1 MCSSLNPLIS
11 KQRRSSLYLQTVDII
26 GVCKSAGD
34 VATITSQ
41 KTGKELRKKDITL
54 VDKSMSEIN
63 VTLWGG
69 QAESFDG
76 AGNPGRATE
85 SSTFVASEKLPLWGQ
100 NATPSCK
107 LLLTTSSDSV
117 SHSRIFEITFYSGP
131 RCLQLTTA

>member
-1 MCSSLNPLIS
+1 M
-11 KQRRSSLYLQTVDII
+11 DII

-76 AGNPGRATE
+76 AGNPGRAIE
-85 SSTFVASEKLPLWGQ
+85 SSICRIRKAPLVGEK
-100 NATPSCK
+100 C
-107 LLLTTSSDSV
+107 
-117 SHSRIFEITFYSGP
+117 HSFMQIIDNFKR
-131 RCLQLTTA
+131 L

>member
-1 MCSSLNPLIS
+1 M
-11 KQRRSSLYLQTVDII
+11 DII

-85 SSTFVASEKLPLWGQ
+85 SI
-100 NATPSCK
+100 C
-107 LLLTTSSDSV
+107 
-117 SHSRIFEITFYSGP
+117 RI
-131 RCLQLTTA
+131 